1 MFSRRQFVMGTGT
14 LMAGTF
20 VPASVWAT
28 SEKKN
33 IRVGTCMMGL
43 EQAKQA
49 GLDGVEVRE
58 GTTADQ
64 LGISSPETLKRYQEQ
79 MKQTGLPITSIMMG
93 LFNQCPLATDPRA
106 ESWMKQGIDAAKEL
120 KAQNIL
126 LAFFGKGDLLEG
138 GVLKE
143 AEFKA
148 AAERIKAVAPLAKA
162 AGVTLAIESFL
173 NADQLLR
180 MLDLINHESVGIY
193 YDVYN
198 TGKTKKYDSPAE
210 IRKLKGRIAQVHYK
224 NGSQYLDA
232 DKPHFESVTAALQE
246 IGYTGWITLETSSP
260 SKNLVED
267 GKRNAAFVRELFSK
281 KGNS

>member
-1 MFSRRQFVMGTGT
+1 MLSRRHFLLGGTA
-14 LMAGTF
+14 LAAGAF

-28 SEKKN
+28 SEKAS

-49 GLDGVEVRE
+49 GLDGVEIRE

-64 LGISSPETLKRYQEQ
+64 LEINSPATLKRYQEQ
-79 MKQTGLPITSIMMG
+79 MKQTGLPISSIMMG

-106 ESWMKQGIDAAKEL
+106 ISWMKQGIDAAKEL

-138 GVLKE
+138 GVLKD

-148 AAERIKAVAPLAKA
+148 AAEKIKAVAPVAKE

-180 MLDLINHESVGIY
+180 MMELIGDESVKIY

-198 TGKTKKYDSPAE
+198 TGKTKKHDSPAE

-224 NGSQYLDA
+224 NGSQYLDE
-232 DKPHFESVTAALQE
+232 DKPHFEAVTVALKE
-246 IGYTGWITLETSSP
+246 IGYKGWIMLETSSP
-260 SKNLVED
+260 SKNSVED
-267 GKRNAAFVRELFSK
+267 GKRNAEYVRSLFK
-281 KGNS
+281 

>member
-1 MFSRRQFVMGTGT
+1 MNQFSRRHFLLGGTA
-14 LMAGTF
+14 LAAGTF

-28 SEKKN
+28 SERTR
-33 IRVGTCMMGL
+33 IRIGTCMMGL

-49 GLDGVEVRE
+49 GFDGVEVRE
-58 GTTADQ
+58 GTTADT
-64 LGISSPETLKRYQEQ
+64 LEIAAPATLKRYQEQ

-106 ESWMKQGIDAAKEL
+106 ISWMKQGIDAAKEL

-148 AAERIKAVAPLAKA
+148 AAEKIKAVAPAAKE

-180 MLDLINHESVGIY
+180 MLDLIGHESVGIY

-232 DKPHFESVTAALQE
+232 DKPHFEVVTAALKE
-246 IGYTGWITLETSSP
+246 IGYKGWITLETSSP
-260 SKNLVED
+260 SKNPVED
-267 GKRNAAFVRELFSK
+267 GKRNAEYVRSLFK
-281 KGNS
+281 